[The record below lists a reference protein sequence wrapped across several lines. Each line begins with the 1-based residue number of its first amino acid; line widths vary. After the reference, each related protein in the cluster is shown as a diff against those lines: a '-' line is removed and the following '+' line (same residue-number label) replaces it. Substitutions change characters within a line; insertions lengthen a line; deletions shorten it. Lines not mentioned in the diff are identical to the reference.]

1 MEIPIKDKIVSTE
14 KILAMIL
21 KYETALSIG
30 TASETKQVNTKRITY
45 PYEKS
50 VENPIDVVPLKKSN
64 SHLSSVKNFGLSVMC
79 MK

>member
-50 VENPIDVVPLKKSN
+50 VENPIVV
-64 SHLSSVKNFGLSVMC
+64 
-79 MK
+79 